1 MNIIKSVIRLK
12 EEGRQHVHG
21 WEVMTSVGEEV
32 VAVLENKP
40 VTV

>member
-21 WEVMTSVGEEV
+21 WEIMTSVREEV
-32 VAVLENKP
+32 VAVLE
-40 VTV
+40 